1 MHIHNRNGGGLMEH
15 QRKKEGFLERTAQI
29 FDIPGE
35 AAGLP
40 RVELTG
46 RHELR
51 MSNHRGILAYGTEE
65 ILISGG
71 KLLVRV
77 KGEGLDLRAMTG
89 EELLITGTVL
99 TVELE

>member
-1 MHIHNRNGGGLMEH
+1 ME
-15 QRKKEGFLERTAQI
+15 RRGKKEGLLERTAQV

-51 MSNHRGILAYGTEE
+51 MSNHQGILAYGQEE
-65 ILISGG
+65 IIVSGG
-71 KLLVRV
+71 RLIVKI
-77 KGEGLDLRAMTG
+77 KGEGLDLRAMTA

-99 TVELE
+99 SVELE